1 MSLARDDSLAR
12 WASDTLRALTSPS
25 TATIDATIDDLTQND
40 GAPAHATTRPSRGA
54 TAAAPAG
61 TLGELTTAMKRMHS
75 AIDPAVFD
83 ALPSDAGGVTL
94 EDVWRD
100 IQNKQHQPGA
110 ANGGKGKVN
119 GATRNATTNANGNN
133 DNSVSMVGL
142 PSLGTMKFSQLLS
155 AMAAPE
161 GELDTDRGTKRTR
174 GGRATSGANAK
185 SAEESRDG
193 NLQVADPIP
202 GVSYAPVKLK
212 KRSNIPTPVTRPAL
226 PPKRMGRRP
235 KDAVPESEE
244 EKQLRMQERLFRN
257 RESAARSREKRLS
270 AMKIV
275 EDENARLR
283 KENAALKETIAKLQG
298 KSSPPPTKKRH

>member
-1 MSLARDDSLAR
+1 
-12 WASDTLRALTSPS
+12 
-25 TATIDATIDDLTQND
+25 
-40 GAPAHATTRPSRGA
+40 
-54 TAAAPAG
+54 
-61 TLGELTTAMKRMHS
+61 MKRMHS

-100 IQNKQHQPGA
+100 IQNKQQQQQQQQHQQRA
-110 ANGGKGKVN
+110 KGKGHGAKGHGHGN
-119 GATRNATTNANGNN
+119 GAKGNG
-133 DNSVSMVGL
+133 DQGAPMVSL

-161 GELDTDRGTKRTR
+161 AALAVDRGTKRTR
-174 GGRATSGANAK
+174 GGKAAASGSNAK
-185 SAEESRDG
+185 ALG
-193 NLQVADPIP
+193 GGGGVLVADPMP
-202 GVSYAPVKLK
+202 GVSYEPVKLK

-244 EKQLRMQERLFRN
+244 EKRLRMQERLFRN

-270 AMKIV
+270 AMKVV

-298 KSSPPPTKKRH
+298 KSKSSPSSPPAKKRRGA